1 MHIILPCSFV
11 LPNSIILFLFFEDLD
26 QTGIKQIHNNY
37 SKSFSMKVVL
47 RLMLF
52 AMSLFIAQ
60 AGFAQ
65 SKTITG
71 RVTSSD
77 DGSPM
82 PGVSVVLKGT
92 TVGASTDGD
101 GRYSI
106 QAPVGG
112 TLVFSFIGTIPQEK
126 VVGAAS
132 TVDVVMR
139 TDSKALDEVV
149 VTALGIEERKA
160 ALGYAI
166 TEVKGADVAQTQREN
181 FINGLAGRVAGV
193 EVNATSGLPGASA
206 SITIRGVSSLSGSN
220 QPLFVVDGL
229 PVSNN
234 TFSTANFA
242 GAAQLENRGV
252 DYGNRASDINPEDI
266 ESITVLKGPEASAL
280 YGIDAASGAI
290 VITTKRGKVGAARI
304 NYSNS
309 FRMDKI
315 RKYPKIQR
323 IYDRGTLGVTDEG
336 STITTY
342 FGQPFP
348 EGTQFYDNVKN
359 FFQTNYTQ
367 KHNLSV
373 SGGTDASTYR
383 VSTSYTGNQ
392 GFIPNTGLDK
402 FTLSSAITSKLNK
415 YISSDVTFAYTH
427 QDVESIFNV
436 SGGPLLGLLSWPSDD
451 DASVYM
457 NPDGTRRFF
466 TAGGTTAFPEMEN
479 PFFNVN
485 KNSNNNVSDRY
496 ITNVKLVIDPAPWL
510 KFVGNVGFDYFTQK
524 ITAVRHPESRLSG
537 TRGGVFDQA
546 TNTSRNLNIQYYAQI
561 TKKFFGDKFST
572 DFKLGSAVNDQNG
585 FTQAVNGEK
594 FQAPGLYSIE
604 NTDPTTHRGRN
615 RLSQRRLVGVF
626 SNLNLG
632 YGGFLYLNLS
642 GRNDWTSTLPKDNNS
657 FFYPSAG
664 LSFVFTELAPLAGIK
679 NVLSFGKIR
688 ASAAQ
693 VGKDAD
699 PYMIRPWLE
708 PRTTTGAG
716 FGYAFNGPSESLNPE
731 MTTSYEVGAEM
742 KFFNDRL
749 GIDFATYKKVSK
761 EQIVRGMRLSYGTG
775 YVLKTFNAG
784 EIETGGYE
792 FQINATPLI
801 FKDFTWDI
809 TANYSHNYSE
819 LVKLPSSIPEY
830 YSSDTWL
837 YNNIRNGARVGGPVN
852 SFTAYEY
859 ERNNKGEILISP
871 STGYPIRQTTDWVVV
886 GDRTPDFLMG
896 ITNTFTYKNLS
907 LNFLLDIRRGGDVFN
922 ATEHFL
928 TVRGLSMRT
937 LDRFE
942 PRIYSGVLKD
952 GLENTANPTRN
963 NIVINPAWD
972 ANFFSATSG
981 EVDYVEKDINWLRL
995 RDVTLRYTLPTAL
1008 LQRTKFAKSASVFVT
1023 GTDLFLITNY
1033 SGLDP
1038 VGSATS
1044 LATGGSGGY
1053 GFDYGNLPMP
1063 MGINVGI
1070 NVSF

>member
-1 MHIILPCSFV
+1 MKIL
-11 LPNSIILFLFFEDLD
+11 
-26 QTGIKQIHNNY
+26 
-37 SKSFSMKVVL
+37 L

-52 AMSLFIAQ
+52 TLSLCIAQ

-71 RVTSSD
+71 RVTSSE
-77 DGSPM
+77 DGSAM

-92 TVGASTDGD
+92 TVGASTDGE

-112 TLVFSFIGTIPQEK
+112 VLVYSFIGTVAQEK
-126 VVGAAS
+126 IVGQS
-132 TVDVVMR
+132 TTIDVALR
-139 TDSKALDEVV
+139 ADSKALDEVV
-149 VTALGIEERKA
+149 VTALGIEVEKKS
-160 ALGYAI
+160 LGYAI
-166 TEVKGADVAQTQREN
+166 TEVKGAAVAQTQREN
-181 FINGLAGRVAGV
+181 FVNGLAGRVAGV
-193 EVNATSGLPGASA
+193 EVQSTSGLPGASA

-242 GAAQLENRGV
+242 GGAQLENRGV

-290 VITTKRGKVGAARI
+290 VITTKRGKVGAAQI

-315 RKYPKIQR
+315 REFPEIQR
-323 IYDRGTLGVTDEG
+323 IYDRGKLGVTDEG
-336 STITTY
+336 NAITTY

-373 SGGTDASTYR
+373 SGGTEATTYR

-402 FTLSSAITSKLNK
+402 FSLSSAVTSKLNK
-415 YISSDVTFAYTH
+415 YISADVSFAYTH
-427 QDVESIFNV
+427 QDVQSIFNV
-436 SGGPLLGLLSWPSDD
+436 SGGPLLGLLAWPSDD
-451 DASVYM
+451 DASVYL
-457 NPDGTRRFF
+457 NPDGTRKLFS
-466 TAGGTTAFPEMEN
+466 TGGETGFAEMEN
-479 PFFNVN
+479 PYFNVN
-485 KNSNNNVSDRY
+485 KNFINNISDNY
-496 ITNVKLVIDPAPWL
+496 NFNTKLVIDPTSWL
-510 KFVGNVGFDYFTQK
+510 KFVGNVGVNYYTQE
-524 ITAVRHPESRLSG
+524 IEQVRHPESRLSG
-537 TRGGVFDQA
+537 SRGGVYDRA
-546 TNTSRNLNIQYYAQI
+546 AITSRNTNLQYYGQI
-561 TKKFFGDKFST
+561 TQAYFDDQLT
-572 DFKLGSAVNDQNG
+572 LDFKVGSALNDQN
-585 FTQAVNGEK
+585 TYSQAVNGER
-594 FQAPGLYSIE
+594 FQTAGLYSIE

-615 RLSQRRLVGVF
+615 RLAQRRLIGVF

-632 YGGFLYLNLS
+632 YKDILFLNLT
-642 GRNDWTSTLPKDNNS
+642 GRNDWTSTLPKANNS

-664 LSFVFTELAPLAGIK
+664 ISFIFTELEPIRGIR
-679 NVLSFGKIR
+679 NVLSYGKLR

-699 PYMIRPWLE
+699 PYMIEPTLE
-708 PRTTTGAG
+708 ARGTTGGG
-716 FGYAFNGPSESLNPE
+716 FGYGFVGPSPNLKPE

-749 GIDFATYKKVSK
+749 GFDAAVFRKVSK
-761 EQIVRGMRLSYGTG
+761 DQIVRALRLSYGTG
-775 YVLKTFNAG
+775 FIQKTFNAG

-792 FQINATPLI
+792 FQLNATPIL
-801 FKDFTWDI
+801 KTNFTWDI
-809 TANYSHNYSE
+809 LANFTHNYSE
-819 LVKLPSSIPEY
+819 LVKLPTDIPEY

-852 SFTAYEY
+852 AFTGYEY
-859 ERNNKGEILISP
+859 ERNKDGVILINP
-871 STGYPIRQTTDWVVV
+871 TGTTAGYPVRQTTEWVVV
-886 GDRTPDFLMG
+886 GDRTPDFLIG
-896 ITNTFTYKNLS
+896 LTNTFTYKNFS
-907 LNFLLDIRRGGDVFN
+907 LNFLLDFRKGGDVFN

-937 LDRFE
+937 LDRFQS
-942 PRIYSGVLKD
+942 RVYQGILKD
-952 GLENTANPTRN
+952 GLENTDNPTYN

-972 ANFFSATSG
+972 ANFFSYSSG
-981 EVDYVEKDINWLRL
+981 EVDYVEKDVNWVRL
-995 RDVTLRYTLPTAL
+995 RDVTLRYTLPATL

-1063 MGINVGI
+1063 MGLNIGINVG
-1070 NVSF
+1070 F